1 MQVDELV
8 DAFVAAEPVPG
19 VAYGVIIDGELV
31 HTRGVG
37 TVKVGTRTVPDADTV
52 FRIASMTKS
61 FTAATVLLLRDE
73 GRLHLDDPAAIH
85 VPELQGQR
93 PPVAGAP
100 AITLRR
106 LLSMSA
112 GFPGD
117 DPWGD
122 RQQDLAHDAF
132 SEFLEG
138 GQSFAFMPGT
148 AFEYSNLGYAIL
160 GRVITNVTGQE
171 YRDVV
176 RSRVLEPLGMTSTG
190 YEAAEFPAGRLAT
203 GYVRRDDAFVEEPFA
218 GYGAFAA
225 MGGLFSTVRDLAG
238 WVDGFARAYAPRGD
252 DLHPLSRASRLEM
265 QQVHRM
271 IEPELT
277 WTSIAE
283 LPTAVTMGYG
293 FGTFVRSDMELGT
306 VVAHSGGYPGF
317 GSHMR
322 WHPASGVGVVVLGN
336 RTYFPALK
344 IGEQM
349 LRALVRAEAAPIRRL
364 TPAPALEVARDAVER
379 LLAAWDDDLAAATFS
394 MNVEHGRTA
403 RATPRGVRAAP
414 RDARAAAS
422 LRRARDLGYA
432 VARGVVARGCAG
444 ARTRPGGDHDGSPSR
459 AEAAVGGADVG
470 ARDRARDLRAAAEA
484 LVAAANGGTIGRAP
498 VRRWRRPHRRSSET
512 TSSCST
518 LFGRATLGP
527 PTAGGVIERD
537 VPRGRRA
544 RGAGSGAHRGCRG
557 TRPLGDVDPA
567 PGQAADLRR
576 ALTGLP
582 VSAQRPG
589 DRDAHGPLDERRARG
604 PAPSRRHRRA
614 IPATI
619 RTPFPSSG
627 TRSTA
632 SPRPAC
638 R

>member
-1 MQVDELV
+1 MTDVLEGIDELV
-8 DAFVAAEPVPG
+8 DTFVATEPVPG
-19 VAYGVIIDGELV
+19 VAYGVVIGGELV

-37 TVKVGTRTVPDADTV
+37 TVKVGTEHAPDADTV

-73 GRLHLDDPAAIH
+73 GRLHLDDPAAMH

-122 RQQDLAHDAF
+122 RMQDLAHDGF

-160 GRVITNVTGQE
+160 GRVITNVTGEE

-176 RSRVLEPLGMTSTG
+176 RARLLEPLGMTSTG
-190 YEAAEFPAGRLAT
+190 YEAAEFPSERLAT

-225 MGGLFSTVRDLAG
+225 MGGVFSTVRDLAG

-252 DLHPLSRASRLEM
+252 DAHPLSRASRLEM

-271 IEPELT
+271 MEPELT

-293 FGTFVRSDMELGT
+293 FGTFVRSDLELGT

-322 WHPASGVGVVVLGN
+322 WHPASSVGVVVLGN

-344 IGEQM
+344 VGDQM
-349 LRALVRAEAAPIRRL
+349 LRALVRAEAAPIRRM

-379 LLAAWDDDLAAATFS
+379 LLAAWDDELAAATFS
-394 MNVEHGRTA
+394 INVDMDEPLER
-403 RATPRGVRAAP
+403 RRAAFERL
-414 RDARAAAS
+414 RDTHGPLHRSDAPSTSDTPLHAEWWLEAGPGRG
-422 LRRARDLGYA
+422 RIRVEITMDPQA
-432 VARGVVARGCAG
+432 VPKLQFIELTSIPEPA
-444 ARTRPGGDHDGSPSR
+444 P
-459 AEAAVGGADVG
+459 E
-470 ARDRARDLRAAAEA
+470 LRAAAEA
-484 LVAAANGGTIGRAP
+484 LVAAATP
-498 VRRWRRPHRRSSET
+498 PTTRRWCGPHRRRARPPPREDALRSSHARAAD
-512 TSSCST
+512 
-518 LFGRATLGP
+518 GRR
-527 PTAGGVIERD
+527 AGRCVGRRD

-544 RGAGSGAHRGCRG
+544 WSVGSGAHRGCRG
-557 TRPLGDVDPA
+557 TRPLRDVDTT
-567 PGQAADLRR
+567 PGQATALRR
-576 ALTGLP
+576 ALTG
-582 VSAQRPG
+582 RPG
-589 DRDAHGPLDERRARG
+589 VSS
-604 PAPSRRHRRA
+604 APR
-614 IPATI
+614 
-619 RTPFPSSG
+619 
-627 TRSTA
+627 
-632 SPRPAC
+632 
-638 R
+638 